1 MYEKNGIKN
10 IKTLEKKGEMR
21 YNNIGGDNMLW
32 RKRIK
37 DISEWAN
44 HSKKALLVT
53 GARQIGKTYIIRH
66 VLQQEQYDYVE
77 FNLINQPE
85 IIKILETARAGD
97 AQTFLER
104 LTIATSKEL
113 IKGKTIIFFDEV
125 QEYKEIVTKIK
136 FLVEEGSFKYI
147 LSGSLLGVELVG
159 LKSAPVGYLDTIEM
173 FPLDFEEYIYALKI
187 KQETITKLKECFNH
201 RKPVDS
207 YVHEKMLEAFKTYL
221 LVGGMP
227 EAVDSYINNH
237 DYNKIYIIHQNII
250 NQYKLDFTK
259 YDRLHKLKLIKI
271 YDLIPSELSDQNK
284 RYIFK
289 HLDNNIKIDRYENSF
304 NWLIDAGVAIPV
316 YNVTEPR
323 LPLKINM
330 KSSLFKLFLSD
341 IGLLTSLYGRATQ
354 MAIINDDKSLNC
366 GAIYENVVAQEL
378 NAHGFDGYYFNSH
391 KQGELDFVIQYQD
404 YVTPIE
410 VKSGKDYQKHT
421 ALNNVLKNENYGIK
435 NAFVLSN
442 ANVSQDGNIVYYPI
456 YMIMFF
462 QNNLIDNLILKKI
475 DLSDL

>member
-1 MYEKNGIKN
+1 M
-10 IKTLEKKGEMR
+10 
-21 YNNIGGDNMLW
+21 
-32 RKRIK
+32 
-37 DISEWAN
+37 
-44 HSKKALLVT
+44 
-53 GARQIGKTYIIRH
+53 
-66 VLQQEQYDYVE
+66 
-77 FNLINQPE
+77 
-85 IIKILETARAGD
+85 
-97 AQTFLER
+97 
-104 LTIATSKEL
+104 
-113 IKGKTIIFFDEV
+113 
-125 QEYKEIVTKIK
+125 
-136 FLVEEGSFKYI
+136 
-147 LSGSLLGVELVG
+147 ELVG

-323 LPLKINM
+323 LRLKINM

-341 IGLLTSLYGRATQ
+341 IGLLTSLYGRTTQ

-391 KQGELDFVIQYQD
+391 KQGELDF
-404 YVTPIE
+404 
-410 VKSGKDYQKHT
+410 G
-421 ALNNVLKNENYGIK
+421 LNIKIMLHQSRLRAEKIIK
-435 NAFVLSN
+435 NILL
-442 ANVSQDGNIVYYPI
+442 Y
-456 YMIMFF
+456 IMH
-462 QNNLIDNLILKKI
+462 
-475 DLSDL
+475 

>member
-1 MYEKNGIKN
+1 M
-10 IKTLEKKGEMR
+10 
-21 YNNIGGDNMLW
+21 

-147 LSGSLLGVELVG
+147 LSGSLLGMELVG

-304 NWLIDAGVAIPV
+304 NWLIDAGVAIPI

-323 LPLKINM
+323 LRLKINM

-341 IGLLTSLYGRATQ
+341 IGLLTSLYGRTTQ

-391 KQGELDFVIQYQD
+391 KQGELDF
-404 YVTPIE
+404 
-410 VKSGKDYQKHT
+410 G
-421 ALNNVLKNENYGIK
+421 LNIKIMLHQSRLRAEKIIK
-435 NAFVLSN
+435 NILL
-442 ANVSQDGNIVYYPI
+442 Y
-456 YMIMFF
+456 IMH
-462 QNNLIDNLILKKI
+462 
-475 DLSDL
+475 